1 MNEYADLVK
10 DYKDCINY
18 LCNIDK
24 YNYETLCR
32 WALIKYNDWISK
44 DERYIFSSTGG
55 TVPPKDAKEKAKNI
69 LTNFKTTLERIAFLN
84 NIQL

>member
-32 WALIKYNDWISK
+32 WALIKYNDWIS
-44 DERYIFSSTGG
+44 
-55 TVPPKDAKEKAKNI
+55 
-69 LTNFKTTLERIAFLN
+69 
-84 NIQL
+84 